1 MQVMNPF
8 DLFGMPQAP
17 FSVTARSGAPGLL
30 IKRVVMAPD
39 GNQLELVEHE
49 QTGEQHILAYGPAE
63 VEGTKYPMEIG
74 A

>member
-1 MQVMNPF
+1 MRVMSPF
-8 DLFGMPQAP
+8 DLFGMPDAP

-30 IKRVVMAPD
+30 IKRVVIAPD

-63 VEGTKYPMEIG
+63 VEGVKLPVKES